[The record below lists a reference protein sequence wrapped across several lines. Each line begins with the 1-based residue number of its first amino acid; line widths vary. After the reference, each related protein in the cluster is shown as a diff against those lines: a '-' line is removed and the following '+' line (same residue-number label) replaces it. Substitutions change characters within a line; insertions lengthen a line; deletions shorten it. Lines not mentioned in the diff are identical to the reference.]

1 MKRSQL
7 APFAIGIASL
17 FLLTS
22 CGASGP
28 DAPTRNIKQVTDGI
42 EKDSGSIAARDV
54 LLVTQPDGSA
64 VLVGTFINQGDSAD
78 ALTGLSINGVAF
90 KLDKPSYP
98 LVKNQPVIFA
108 GPTANAHAVIAG
120 LNATPGSRVKMDI
133 TYGTTPGITVDVLV
147 REKDAIYA
155 NVG

>member
-1 MKRSQL
+1 MKRSQV

-54 LLVTQPDGSA
+54 LLVAQPDGSA

-90 KLDKPSYP
+90 TLDKPSYP

-108 GPTANAHAVIAG
+108 GPTSNAHAVIAG
-120 LNATPGSRVKMDI
+120 LNAVASARVNLTI
-133 TYGTTPGITVDVLV
+133 TYEKAPAITANVLV
-147 REKDAIYA
+147 RDKTDIYE

>member
-90 KLDKPSYP
+90 TLDKPSYP

-108 GPTANAHAVIAG
+108 GLTSNAHAAIAG
-120 LNATPGSRVKMDI
+120 LNAVASTRVNLTI
-133 TYGTTPGITVDVLV
+133 TYASAPAVTASVLV
-147 REKDAIYA
+147 RDKADIYE

>member
-1 MKRSQL
+1 MKRSQY
-7 APFAIGIASL
+7 APIAIGIASL

-22 CGASGP
+22 CGANGQG
-28 DAPTRNIKQVTDGI
+28 APTRNIKQVTDGI
-42 EKDSGSIAARDV
+42 EKDSGSIFARNV
-54 LLVTQPDGSA
+54 LLVAQPDGSA
-64 VLVGTFINQGDSAD
+64 VLVGTFINEGTTAD
-78 ALTGLSINGVAF
+78 VLNSISISGTALKF
-90 KLDKPSYP
+90 DKPSYA
-98 LVKNQPVIFA
+98 LVQNKPVIFS

>member
-1 MKRSQL
+1 MKRSQV

-120 LNATPGSRVKMDI
+120 LNAVASTRVNLTI
-133 TYGTTPGITVDVLV
+133 TYEKAPAITANVLV
-147 REKDAIYA
+147 RDKTDIYE

>member
-1 MKRSQL
+1 MKRSQV

-54 LLVTQPDGSA
+54 LLVAQPDGSA

-90 KLDKPSYP
+90 TLDKPTYP

-108 GPTANAHAVIAG
+108 GPTSNAHAVIAG
-120 LNATPGSRVKMDI
+120 LNAVASARVNLTI
-133 TYGTTPGITVDVLV
+133 TYEKAPAITANVLV
-147 REKDAIYA
+147 RDKTDIYE